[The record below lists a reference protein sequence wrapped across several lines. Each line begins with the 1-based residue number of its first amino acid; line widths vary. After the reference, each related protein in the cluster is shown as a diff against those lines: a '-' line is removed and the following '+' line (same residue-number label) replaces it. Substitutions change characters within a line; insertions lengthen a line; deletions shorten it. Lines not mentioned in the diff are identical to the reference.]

1 MKRSQLK
8 TKYFKTNVAESLR
21 SYKKQKNFW
30 IKLFKK
36 ERKKYYNS
44 LKLNKVTDNETFWTT
59 IWPFLSEKGT
69 NINKITLK
77 VNYKVISDDKQLCKT
92 FSKRRWRF
100 YVLVTILMS
109 NYSDSDPVNNAVRKY
124 ENHPSVKKIREK
136 HFNKIP

>member
-1 MKRSQLK
+1 MTKNLIKAIMKRSQLK

-92 FSKRRWRF
+92 FSNFFQEAMK
-100 YVLVTILMS
+100 ILRV
-109 NYSDSDPVNNAVRKY
+109 SDN
-124 ENHPSVKKIREK
+124 
-136 HFNKIP
+136 FNV